1 MERHRI
7 LIVED
12 SPTMRKLIMLAL
24 GRIKGVDVVEATDG
38 MDGLRKLSES
48 AFQVAIVDINMPVM
62 NGIQMIELVRA
73 EKKYAALQILVITT
87 EGADEDRKRAL
98 AAGAN
103 GYLTKPVEPSKVG
116 DAVKKL
122 LPAA

>member
-116 DAVKKL
+116 EAVRKL

>member
-1 MERHRI
+1 MERRRI

-12 SPTMRKLIMLAL
+12 SATMRKLIALAL

-38 MDGLRKLSES
+38 MDGLRKLTSD
-48 AFQVAIVDINMPVM
+48 AFHLAIVDINMPVM
-62 NGIQMIELVRA
+62 NGIQLIELMRA
-73 EKKYAALQILVITT
+73 EKKMAGIPILVVTT

-103 GYLTKPVEPSKVG
+103 GYLTKPVEPSKVAE
-116 DAVKKL
+116 AVKKL
-122 LPAA
+122 LEAA

>member
-12 SPTMRKLIMLAL
+12 SPTMRKLISLAL
-24 GRIKGVDVVEATDG
+24 ARVKSVDVVEATDG

-103 GYLTKPVEPSKVG
+103 GYLTKPVEPSKVS
-116 DAVKKL
+116 DTVKKL